1 MTPSM
6 GRRGQRFSGMDQQ
19 PALLLIFIIA
29 LLTAMAGRLAWLQLA
44 HGSENR
50 VLADENRVRLVPR
63 SPMRGRLL
71 DRRGRLMAGNRLTY
85 NLYLLPKELND
96 ARWQQLQPRLA
107 NLLQIPADRLNH
119 QRQSGLNPDGYRIE
133 LIADL
138 KPDQVL
144 RLKEQQANL
153 QGLQVDQDYRRSY
166 TYGALGAHVLGYTSP
181 ITDAEYQYLEEK
193 GYRIQDRIGRIG
205 IEAVYEN
212 HLRGEWGGQQ
222 LEVNAAG
229 EVQRVL
235 GDKQAKAGK
244 DLTLTL
250 DLDLQRAADEALGT
264 VAKGAIVALDPRTG
278 AVRAMASKPNYD
290 PNIFSRNINTAE
302 WKFLNRTEAPLLN
315 RALQGFPPAST
326 FKIVTT
332 AAGIES
338 GLMNAKSTLP
348 TFNSFCYAGMCYGDH
363 GSFGAIGFPLALAV
377 SSNSFY
383 YQVGLK
389 VGEAELFK
397 AARRFG
403 YGSYTGIEL
412 KTEESPGLLG
422 DAAWKKQVLKE
433 AWTPVDTITSAIGQ
447 GALQVTPLQ
456 MARLYAAV
464 ANGGNLVTPH
474 LVEGKHV
481 PKPQGM
487 GLKADTI
494 KMLHQGLRRA
504 VTEGTAKVL
513 ADPNLPAVAGKT
525 GTGEDPPRPDHAWF
539 GGYAPAEKPQLVIVA
554 FAENSGGYGGTVS
567 APMVKKL
574 MEVFFKKMPAQAALT
589 NSGAKPTT
597 WP

>member
-1 MTPSM
+1 M

-363 GSFGAIGFPLALAV
+363 GSFGAIGFPLALPV

>member
-1 MTPSM
+1 
-6 GRRGQRFSGMDQQ
+6 MDQQ

-71 DRRGRLMAGNRLTY
+71 DRRDRLMAGNRLTY

-144 RLKEQQANL
+144 RLKEQQVNL

>member
-85 NLYLLPKELND
+85 NLYLLPKKLND

-144 RLKEQQANL
+144 RLKEQQVNL

-363 GSFGAIGFPLALAV
+363 GNFGAIGFPLALAV

>member
-1 MTPSM
+1 MTPSI

-85 NLYLLPKELND
+85 NLYLLPKKLND

-144 RLKEQQANL
+144 RLKEQQVNL

>member
-1 MTPSM
+1 M

-85 NLYLLPKELND
+85 NLYLLPKELNE
-96 ARWQQLQPRLA
+96 ARWQQLQPHLA
-107 NLLQIPADRLNH
+107 SLLQIPADRLNH

-153 QGLQVDQDYRRSY
+153 QGLEVDQDYRRSY
-166 TYGALGAHVLGYTSP
+166 TYGVLGAHVLGYTSP

-412 KTEESPGLLG
+412 KIEESPGLLG

-481 PKPQGM
+481 PKPQAM

-494 KMLHQGLRRA
+494 NMLHQGLRRA

>member
-1 MTPSM
+1 M

-85 NLYLLPKELND
+85 NLYLLPKKLND

-144 RLKEQQANL
+144 RLKEQQVNL

-205 IEAVYEN
+205 IEDVYEN

-250 DLDLQRAADEALGT
+250 DLDLQRAADEALET

>member
-1 MTPSM
+1 M

-589 NSGAKPTT
+589 NSGANPTT

>member
-1 MTPSM
+1 MTPSI

-19 PALLLIFIIA
+19 PALLLFFIIA

-85 NLYLLPKELND
+85 NLYLLPKKLND

-144 RLKEQQANL
+144 RLKEQQVNL

>member
-1 MTPSM
+1 MTFASARRTARATGM
-6 GRRGQRFSGMDQQ
+6 GQQ
-19 PALLLIFIIA
+19 PVLLLLLIAGFLA
-29 LLTAMAGRLAWLQLA
+29 AMGARLAWLQLA
-44 HGSENR
+44 HGAENR
-50 VLADENRVRLVPR
+50 ILADENRVRLVPR

-85 NLYLLPKELND
+85 NLYLLPKQVD
-96 ARWQQLQPRLA
+96 DSRWQQLQQRLSG
-107 NLLQIPADRLNH
+107 LLRLPLNHLNQQRLN
-119 QRQSGLNPDGYRIE
+119 GINPDGYRIE
-133 LIADL
+133 LVADL
-138 KPDQVL
+138 KPEQVL
-144 RLKEQQANL
+144 RLKEQEVNL

-166 TYGALGAHVLGYTSP
+166 LNGVLGAHVLGYTSP
-181 ITDAEYQYLEEK
+181 ITDTEYKYLKDK

-205 IEAVYEN
+205 IEAVYESQ
-212 HLRGEWGGQQ
+212 LRGEWGGQQ
-222 LEVNAAG
+222 LEVNATG

-235 GDKQAKAGK
+235 GDKKAKAGK
-244 DLTLTL
+244 DLILTL

-278 AVRAMASKPNYD
+278 AVRAMASRPNYD

-302 WKFLNRTEAPLLN
+302 WKALNRPEAPLLN

-363 GSFGAIGFPLALAV
+363 GSFGAIGFPFALAV

-403 YGSYTGIEL
+403 YGSFSGIEL

-422 DAAWKKQVLKE
+422 DAAWKRQVLNE
-433 AWTPVDTITSAIGQ
+433 PWTAVDTITSAIGQ

-456 MARLYAAV
+456 MARQYAAV

-474 LVEGKHV
+474 LVVGKHV
-481 PKPQGM
+481 PKPKPM
-487 GLKADTI
+487 GLKADTL
-494 KMLHQGLRRA
+494 KMLRQGLRRA

-513 ADPNLPAVAGKT
+513 NDPNLPSVAGKT

-574 MEVFFKKMPAQAALT
+574 MEVFFKKMPQAAFT
-589 NSGAKPTT
+589 NSAGRPTT
-597 WP
+597 RQ

>member
-144 RLKEQQANL
+144 RLKEQQVNL

-363 GSFGAIGFPLALAV
+363 GNFGAIGFPLALAV

>member
-1 MTPSM
+1 M

-85 NLYLLPKELND
+85 NLYLLPKKLND

-144 RLKEQQANL
+144 RLKEQQVNL

-363 GSFGAIGFPLALAV
+363 GNFGAIGFPLALAV